1 MPYFVSQKLLLN
13 VKSCQEQH
21 KQIQKLIL
29 KMPILMQY
37 SIPSVC
43 KDFKSDETSNKVR
56 FPLAILERFMK
67 ASVSIFIWFGKTSLS
82 SGLSYANSRN
92 MSLNICPSSSS
103 STRRITFIRLQ
114 YQLLCNIFY
123 ESFRKK
129 NAILITKVS

>member
-56 FPLAILERFMK
+56 FPLAILERFFKFMHDK
-67 ASVSIFIWFGKTSLS
+67 
-82 SGLSYANSRN
+82 
-92 MSLNICPSSSS
+92 
-103 STRRITFIRLQ
+103 
-114 YQLLCNIFY
+114 
-123 ESFRKK
+123 
-129 NAILITKVS
+129 